1 MPLVSV
7 IVPVYGVE
15 KYIERCAESLFAQTY
30 KDIEYVFIDDGSPDH
45 SVEVLEE
52 VIGRYP
58 ARKPAVT
65 VIRKSNEGQS
75 YARRDGIAASRGE
88 FLLFVD
94 SDDWIEP
101 QAVEKLVEAA
111 GEEADIVC
119 FGFWKEYKGHS
130 KLDLEKDSSVADP
143 RLFVKRLYNYKAYGY
158 LCTKFFRRSMLT
170 GIFTP
175 RYSMHEDIVVSTQA
189 LQKARKIVN
198 LKEGLY
204 HYDRTVSGASTR
216 AARKTRRTLSARNMM
231 DFYLA
236 FEGKADAPTHLV
248 ENGLLLRAAWAA
260 FSQERKLFQEYPT
273 LKEKARN
280 LPLMRGQRT
289 GILQQLLLK
298 FSLRGQ

>member
-15 KYIERCAESLFAQTY
+15 KYIRRCAESLFSQTY
-30 KDIEYVFIDDGSPDH
+30 KDIEFLFIDDGSPDR
-45 SVEVLEE
+45 SVEILEE
-52 VIGRYP
+52 VMDRYP
-58 ARKPAVT
+58 ERKPAVT
-65 VIRKSNEGQS
+65 LIRKSNEGQS

-101 QAVEKLVEAA
+101 RAVEKLVEAA

-119 FGFWKEYKGHS
+119 FGFWKEYNAHS
-130 KLDLEKDSSVADP
+130 KLDLEKDSSVSDP
-143 RLFVKRLYNYKAYGY
+143 RLFVKRLYSYKAYGY
-158 LCTKFFRRSMLT
+158 LCTKFFRRHTLT

-216 AARKTRRTLSARNMM
+216 ASKKTRRTLSARNMM

-236 FEGKADAPTHLV
+236 YEGKADAPTHLV
-248 ENGLLLRAAWAA
+248 ENELILRSAWTA
-260 FSQERKLFQEYPT
+260 FSLERSLFREYPC

-280 LPLMRGQRT
+280 LPFMSGQRT
-289 GILQQLLLK
+289 GLFRQLLLK
-298 FSLRGQ
+298 LYLKGR

>member
-1 MPLVSV
+1 MPPVSV

-15 KYIERCAESLFAQTY
+15 KYIQRCAESLFAQTY
-30 KDIEYVFIDDGSPDH
+30 KDIEFIFIDDGSPDR
-45 SVEVLEE
+45 SVELLEE
-52 VIGRYP
+52 VMGRYP
-58 ARKPAVT
+58 ERKSAVT
-65 VIRKSNEGQS
+65 LIRKANEGQS

-101 QAVEKLVEAA
+101 RAVEKLVEAA
-111 GEEADIVC
+111 GEADIVC
-119 FGFWKEYKGHS
+119 FGFWKEYNGHS

-143 RLFVKRLYNYKAYGY
+143 ALFVKRLYTYKAYGY

-189 LQKARKIVN
+189 LQRARKIVN

-216 AARKTRRTLSARNMM
+216 ASKKTRRTLSARNMM
-231 DFYLA
+231 DFFLA
-236 FEGKADAPTHLV
+236 FEGKADAPTRPV
-248 ENGLLLRAAWAA
+248 ENELLLRAAWTA
-260 FSQERKLFQEYPT
+260 FSQDRSLFREYPT
-273 LKEKARN
+273 LKEKARH
-280 LPLMRGQRT
+280 LPLMPGQRT
-289 GILQQLLLK
+289 GILRQLLLK
-298 FSLRGQ
+298 LYLKGQ